1 VGGVEGFSIVGGG
14 VGSLV
19 TGGGVVGSLV
29 VGGGVVGS
37 LVTGGGVVSSLVV
50 GGSTA
55 SVAEGDA
62 TLLFGGVGSSG
73 VGIDAP
79 DVVNVGWVSD
89 KEGAKGLALAGRRSD
104 PKLSRA
110 LASAVCTLVSV
121 GSLSTPSSVVIWV
134 STCCITPGKKSSTT
148 LNGLAFSEA
157 GDNQVRSETTAT
169 NAPATPAPA
178 NKYPRLA
185 RPTLVP
191 FRRAG
196 RAEA

>member
-1 VGGVEGFSIVGGG
+1 VGGGVEGVPGGGGPVVGGGVEGFSVVGGG

-29 VGGGVVGS
+29 VGG
-37 LVTGGGVVSSLVV
+37 
-50 GGSTA
+50 STA

-62 TLLFGGVGSSG
+62 TLLCCSVGSSG

-104 PKLSRA
+104 PKLARA

-121 GSLSTPSSVVIWV
+121 GSLSTPSSVVILV
-134 STCCITPGKKSSTT
+134 STCCITPGKK
-148 LNGLAFSEA
+148 
-157 GDNQVRSETTAT
+157 
-169 NAPATPAPA
+169 
-178 NKYPRLA
+178 
-185 RPTLVP
+185 
-191 FRRAG
+191 
-196 RAEA
+196 